1 MLKQNR
7 AEPQRQTVTWRGLHP
22 AAADLFSVISF
33 CCSLSR
39 EEALSHIDLE
49 PLSREETLS
58 HIDLEP
64 LGQVLFL
71 FCFVCVLLVRLQD
84 HVSCVAQASL
94 KFAT

>member
-1 MLKQNR
+1 MKGTRRTREHVLKQNR

-33 CCSLSR
+33 CCSVSR
-39 EEALSHIDLE
+39 EEA
-49 PLSREETLS
+49 LS

-71 FCFVCVLLVRLQD
+71 VCFICVLLVRLQD